1 MVLGVF
7 GGKPSVDMS
16 TVGDREISLIGT
28 LMYRQDDYAQAVEW
42 IASGAMKTELLV
54 TKHFAFEDYEKA
66 YHFIEEEADKTLK
79 VVIDLD

>member
-1 MVLGVF
+1 
-7 GGKPSVDMS
+7 
-16 TVGDREISLIGT
+16 
-28 LMYRQDDYAQAVEW
+28 
-42 IASGAMKTELLV
+42 V